1 MKTVF
6 AVKSGKIRFSS
17 LIQDE
22 IEIVVQI
29 MGKVRDRFW
38 VPVDISEEDL
48 KARALELEKIKE
60 QIQGKNIVKIIVVP
74 QKLINIVAK

>member
-1 MKTVF
+1 
-6 AVKSGKIRFSS
+6 
-17 LIQDE
+17 
-22 IEIVVQI
+22 

-60 QIQGKNIVKIIVVP
+60 QIRVRI
-74 QKLINIVAK
+74 LLRS

>member
-1 MKTVF
+1 M
-6 AVKSGKIRFSS
+6 
-17 LIQDE
+17 
-22 IEIVVQI
+22 VQI

>member
-1 MKTVF
+1 
-6 AVKSGKIRFSS
+6 
-17 LIQDE
+17 
-22 IEIVVQI
+22 VVQI